1 MPGEIYESIDGD
13 IKLAVSS
20 EEKGAS
26 GESFGIIMTKLWEG
40 LKKFATKD
48 EKNIMLLAMIVCA
61 IGICCSVMCMMICC
75 RSKASEYEDEGEI
88 EVA

>member
-20 EEKGAS
+20 GGKS

-75 RSKASEYEDEGEI
+75 RSKASDHEDEGEI